1 MPGMLPSTRPATR
14 CTGTEAPDIPG
25 PRIGRPVIKSGYMGV
40 LGVIGPID
48 GLARLAEICAAL
60 PPPARAFFVAID
72 RLALTN

>member
-25 PRIGRPVIKSGYMGV
+25 FGRPVIKSGYMGV